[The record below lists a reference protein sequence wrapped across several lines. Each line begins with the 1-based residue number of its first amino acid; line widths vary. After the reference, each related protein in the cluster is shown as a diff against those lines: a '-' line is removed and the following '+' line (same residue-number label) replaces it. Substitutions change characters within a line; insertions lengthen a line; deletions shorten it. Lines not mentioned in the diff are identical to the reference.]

1 MREKNHFL
9 FRFAV
14 ILLNMPSAVAY
25 LTAHL
30 CILILMPAAVVK
42 LTQGEKKAF
51 KAQSKFLIKLI
62 SCLKWLLAK
71 TSKYY
76 ILVLATNAK
85 VQSSFLKRN
94 IIKYVNVV

>member
-51 KAQSKFLIKLI
+51 KA
-62 SCLKWLLAK
+62 
-71 TSKYY
+71 
-76 ILVLATNAK
+76 
-85 VQSSFLKRN
+85 
-94 IIKYVNVV
+94 